1 MSHKNVPALR
11 SGGGRTGGEGGFIY
25 TKRPAEKKVK
35 LQNAKK
41 IAPRSLEALNGWEF
55 VASGNRKG
63 VREAIEPSDNEPN
76 CILRLQQNN
85 QGM

>member
-1 MSHKNVPALR
+1 MP
-11 SGGGRTGGEGGFIY
+11 
-25 TKRPAEKKVK
+25 KKS
-35 LQNAKK
+35 LLA
-41 IAPRSLEALNGWEF
+41 RSLEALNGWEF